1 VTATPLRVCVSPGP
15 AANLDVRRLCD
26 ALVTHGCEID
36 ALTVKRLF
44 GRRYDVVHVHWPE
57 WWLRERP
64 YPKMVWRCSLLIAG
78 VVAAQVRGAR
88 FVWTAHNLVPHE
100 PTPRRASRA
109 FWWAIEC
116 LLDGVISPS
125 TSGLRQLEERSRRVG
140 RLPTAVIPI
149 GHLRGEYPDHG
160 SRSLA
165 RRRLAVDPTA
175 RVATFF
181 GLIRPYKGVAP
192 LVRAF
197 HDLVDDDVLLLVA
210 GRPSDD
216 EVRHE
221 IEVAASDDPRIRL
234 TLRYIEDEAVQDFLR
249 AADVVVL
256 PYVQTTNSFAALLAL
271 SFGRPVLAPRRGV
284 FSELAEVVGPQ
295 WVRLYDDGL
304 TASTLEAALTASAVG
319 RAADVPDLG
328 AFEWDG
334 IGRSTRAF
342 YDHLGSA

>member
-1 VTATPLRVCVSPGP
+1 
-15 AANLDVRRLCD
+15 
-26 ALVTHGCEID
+26 
-36 ALTVKRLF
+36 
-44 GRRYDVVHVHWPE
+44 
-57 WWLRERP
+57 
-64 YPKMVWRCSLLIAG
+64 
-78 VVAAQVRGAR
+78 
-88 FVWTAHNLVPHE
+88 
-100 PTPRRASRA
+100 
-109 FWWAIEC
+109 
-116 LLDGVISPS
+116 
-125 TSGLRQLEERSRRVG
+125 
-140 RLPTAVIPI
+140 
-149 GHLRGEYPDHG
+149 
-160 SRSLA
+160 
-165 RRRLAVDPTA
+165 
-175 RVATFF
+175 VATFF

-328 AFEWDG
+328 AFEWDA